1 MGITQITKR
10 NGETIQLN
18 TNEPFC
24 FVKEATLTSSLMG
37 DDYISLKIVSANW
50 LSFAKG
56 DKITI
61 GGKEYSIRATTT
73 REVVSEGYYNYEPVF
88 YGVMYDL
95 MKTIY
100 RNCDKYGKSDK
111 STFDLTYTIKE
122 FVQVLI
128 YNMER
133 DYPGLWKFDVDNCP
147 DTEAKTIQFSG
158 VNCLQAL
165 QTLCNSEQFNLE
177 FQITQDKGVRTI
189 HIGKFGKR
197 INPPSGADFFEWG
210 KGNGLYNLKEQK
222 IDDKAIITRLW
233 AEGGTTNIRSNYRE
247 YSERLQLP
255 YPQRKNQYEH
265 TLSDGTVVKVGSET
279 IGIADDA
286 KRYIEDAELRDKI
299 GSEEDVKTY
308 DNIYPTRTGTVTAV
322 VADDI
327 CAFIDDTMDFDLNK
341 KDDKGTVYLV
351 DGTSAKI
358 TFTSGRLAGQQFEL
372 EAKGGYNHETKKFR
386 IIPFT
391 DNRGLTIPSTETQD
405 AYKIEVGNTYKITDI
420 YLPESYEQ
428 KAEEALWYA
437 AMEDFKT
444 ATQAKAQYTLTLD
457 RLYFLQE
464 LSRDTDTSVFEVGDY
479 VPVKDTRFG
488 IEKQMRIQK
497 VTRNLLLEQD
507 YQITLADTTAV
518 SIQAQTVLTV
528 IEHEN
533 IINNNRLRDL
543 NKARRGWR
551 TTEDLRNMVYD
562 TDGYFDTDNIKPKS
576 IDTNMLTV
584 GAKSQQFVLS
594 GCVLQANFGGNPN
607 MFVATAG
614 ILSHLTIDND
624 KIRNWQM
631 NEASFKLQST
641 GGYYLFAKC
650 SKSGE
655 NGVWYLTQEQLKFEP
670 TSDPNN
676 YYFQVGIVSSLYADD
691 NFRDFQ
697 TTYGFTRIN
706 GNTIT
711 TGRIIT
717 SDGEC
722 YLDLDGNKFRI
733 GDSTSSIDW
742 NVSAKS
748 RLTLKNVSVASGSGD
763 VVPLGVYRGV
773 WNKDYIYYTSDEVAY
788 TSNGATCT
796 YRYIHPTPTKGNLP
810 TNSTYWAIVA
820 QGADGISG
828 NNGDWVSFV
837 FKESDTKPTTPTS
850 TAPIPD
856 GWSDTP
862 SATGKWWMSKATI
875 NGVTGKAGTWS
886 EPVQTT
892 AEDGVDGAYTDFKY
906 AKNTSSTSFPAIT
919 VTERNPS
926 GWSDEPPTL
935 ATGDYLWM
943 SQAEINADG
952 TLKTNWSTPVRIS
965 GEKGNSGNNGSVFYF
980 IYTLAS
986 TTPSTPTFTTP
997 FALVGQT
1004 AWTIKPPTPT
1014 DTLYLYM
1021 SQAIYNPNTG
1031 RFGSWTAPIR
1041 ISGKDGAKGADGTD
1055 IEFIYLRNT
1064 GSTPSKPT
1072 SVNTDDYVPTGW
1084 TDNPQGITETYKY
1097 EWVCVRT
1104 KPSGTDTW
1112 SAFSTPV
1119 IWAKWGD
1126 KGTDGDGT
1134 EYVFKRT
1141 EVETAPDAILVS
1153 STADGYV
1160 PTGWTDEPSGV
1171 SADYP
1176 FEWVSIRHKTNGKW
1190 GGFSEPT
1197 LWNNYVV
1204 WNPNLLEQTE
1214 FESMDR
1220 LDRWDVV
1227 SRYNGG
1233 SGIDTSIAHINTSG
1247 VDGHNCFYDRN
1258 DKRYSEPV
1266 YKEVLQQTLQSS
1278 TVKKLQPS
1286 TWYTLSFWSK
1296 CGTNTMTINETSSA
1310 YEFARRTLYLK
1321 KGSKYR
1327 LTFSGRIDA
1336 QAKSDGK
1343 ELRVFVYQTGW
1354 SWNRSVAVSNT
1365 YDSVGILD
1373 FDDVP
1378 SDGEYQFAAYM
1389 YDRTDPRTGTVTLNW
1404 IRLLEVDGAIFH
1416 TYIFPSAIDTT
1427 KVFVDGV
1434 QKNNVIG
1441 VDCAVG
1447 YKASASWVKHTVTFK
1462 TKSSFA
1468 DTERV
1473 LFRLLPIIIEGNS
1486 QYLYICM
1493 PKLELGKVATAYDAN
1508 SNDNRPDYQE
1518 YRFAKNGSRN
1528 SAPSLV
1534 KTDAE
1539 PNGWTTVQPSVGT
1552 LEYLWMIVAK
1562 KSGTGA
1568 LLTNWS
1574 DPVRITPY
1582 DGKDGEN
1589 GKSPALVYRGVY
1601 DSSKTYYGNQYRVDA
1616 VKYNGIYYVARID
1629 AGSFSNVLPTNT
1641 SKWNPFGAQFE
1652 SIATN
1657 LLLAEGANIGDWF
1670 ISQGKIV
1677 STLETGNKITLD
1689 AKGGEVLLET
1699 SYNDYDNIMSEYG
1712 NRFGA
1717 NIRLSL
1723 NRGNVEVH
1731 AKNSPSYST
1740 GTSYLSPTGIFSN
1753 MAGTD
1758 GMPLSSG
1765 YTHRGAIVGLGFAN
1779 VAKRTW
1785 SVNMV
1790 DTIIAGVYGRADNSG
1805 TAPAFGGFFYNLYA
1819 GGLILGR
1826 KCITESGTKGHSSY
1840 LSGSDSVV
1848 IGYSRY
1854 DETVYLP
1861 SNPTEGQVIFVKQW
1875 WSGSLNIYP
1884 LTGHYIYDDTSEN
1897 TYYRFSEG
1905 QGGMFVFTIGYVNGV
1920 KKEAWIVSKWKF

>member
-100 RNCDKYGKSDK
+100 RNCDKHGKSDK

-518 SIQAQTVLTV
+518 SIQTQTVLTV

-562 TDGYFDTDNIKPKS
+562 TDGYFDTDNIKPNS

-820 QGADGISG
+820 QGADG
-828 NNGDWVSFV
+828 
-837 FKESDTKPTTPTS
+837 
-850 TAPIPD
+850 
-856 GWSDTP
+856 
-862 SATGKWWMSKATI
+862 
-875 NGVTGKAGTWS
+875 
-886 EPVQTT
+886 
-892 AEDGVDGAYTDFKY
+892 
-906 AKNTSSTSFPAIT
+906 
-919 VTERNPS
+919 
-926 GWSDEPPTL
+926 
-935 ATGDYLWM
+935 
-943 SQAEINADG
+943 
-952 TLKTNWSTPVRIS
+952 
-965 GEKGNSGNNGSVFYF
+965 
-980 IYTLAS
+980 
-986 TTPSTPTFTTP
+986 
-997 FALVGQT
+997 
-1004 AWTIKPPTPT
+1004 
-1014 DTLYLYM
+1014 
-1021 SQAIYNPNTG
+1021 
-1031 RFGSWTAPIR
+1031 
-1041 ISGKDGAKGADGTD
+1041 TD

-1084 TDNPQGITETYKY
+1084 TD
-1097 EWVCVRT
+1097 
-1104 KPSGTDTW
+1104 
-1112 SAFSTPV
+1112 
-1119 IWAKWGD
+1119 
-1126 KGTDGDGT
+1126 
-1134 EYVFKRT
+1134 
-1141 EVETAPDAILVS
+1141 
-1153 STADGYV
+1153 
-1160 PTGWTDEPSGV
+1160 EPSGV

-1190 GGFSEPT
+1190 GSFSEPT

-1220 LDRWDVV
+1220 LDKWDVV
-1227 SRYNGG
+1227 SRNNGG
-1233 SGIDTSIAHINTSG
+1233 SGIDTSITHINTSG
-1247 VDGHNCFYDRN
+1247 VDGHNCFYDANTKRN
-1258 DKRYSEPV
+1258 DESV
-1266 YKEVLQQTLQSS
+1266 YKEVLRQVLQSS
-1278 TVKKLQPS
+1278 TTKKLKPS
-1286 TWYTLSFWSK
+1286 TWYTLSFWAK
-1296 CGTNTMTINETSSA
+1296 CGTKTLTVNETSSA
-1310 YEFARRTLYLK
+1310 YGFAQRTLYLRS
-1321 KGSKYR
+1321 GRKY
-1327 LTFSGRIDA
+1327 TFSFNGRIDA

-1343 ELRVFVYQTGW
+1343 ELRCFIWQDGW
-1354 SWNRSVAVSNT
+1354 KWQKEISVSNT
-1365 YDSVGILD
+1365 YNTTASIS

-1378 SDGEYQFAAYM
+1378 ADGVYHFAAYL
-1389 YDRTDPRTGTVTLNW
+1389 YDSTDPRTGKATLNW
-1404 IRLLEVDGAIFH
+1404 VRILETGGTIFS
-1416 TYIFPSAIDTT
+1416 TYVFPSAIDTT

-1434 QKNNVIG
+1434 QYNNTIG
-1441 VDCAVG
+1441 ADCAVD
-1447 YKASASWVKHTVTFK
+1447 YPTYTAWKKHTITFK
-1462 TKSSFA
+1462 TKASFA
-1468 DTERV
+1468 DTEYV
-1473 LFRLLPIIIEGNS
+1473 LFRLQPIIIEGNS

-1568 LLTNWS
+1568 LLENWS
-1574 DPVRITPY
+1574 EPVRITPY
-1582 DGKDGEN
+1582 DGKDGKN
-1589 GKSPALVYRGVY
+1589 GKSPAMVYRGVY

-1616 VKYNGIYYVARID
+1616 VKHNGIYYIARID
-1629 AGSFSNVLPTNT
+1629 AGEFHNVAPTNT
-1641 SKWNPFGAQFE
+1641 SKWNNFGAQFE
-1652 SIATN
+1652 SIATG
-1657 LLLAEGANIGDWF
+1657 LLLAENANIAGWIF
-1670 ISQGKIV
+1670 RNNRLESQTLADGTTADGATTKKPMVFMNGVTGEVSFAGGKVQFNSDGTVSIGNGKFAIDKDGNVTMKNVTMENITASSGTFTGKI
-1677 STLETGNKITLD
+1677 
-1689 AKGGEVLLET
+1689 
-1699 SYNDYDNIMSEYG
+1699 
-1712 NRFGA
+1712 
-1717 NIRLSL
+1717 
-1723 NRGNVEVH
+1723 
-1731 AKNSPSYST
+1731 
-1740 GTSYLSPTGIFSN
+1740 
-1753 MAGTD
+1753 
-1758 GMPLSSG
+1758 
-1765 YTHRGAIVGLGFAN
+1765 
-1779 VAKRTW
+1779 
-1785 SVNMV
+1785 
-1790 DTIIAGVYGRADNSG
+1790 IANSG
-1805 TAPAFGGFFYNLYA
+1805 IQFKTQDLYGSIGWIDASTTYCNITPTKTGSTADWRTFYM
-1819 GGLILGR
+1819 
-1826 KCITESGTKGHSSY
+1826 
-1840 LSGSDSVV
+1840 
-1848 IGYSRY
+1848 
-1854 DETVYLP
+1854 P
-1861 SNPTEGQVIFVKQW
+1861 SNPNTGQMLIVKNLSQDVQVQLDGNGHNFYCDGTSGVTESQQDSYSYIYGKCWIGRTRAKTFVFDGTYWQ
-1875 WSGSLNIYP
+1875 LANIYE
-1884 LTGHYIYDDTSEN
+1884 Y
-1897 TYYRFSEG
+1897 
-1905 QGGMFVFTIGYVNGV
+1905 
-1920 KKEAWIVSKWKF
+1920 

>member
-1 MGITQITKR
+1 MGITQIIKR

-37 DDYISLKIVSANW
+37 DDYISLKIVSSEW

-56 DKITI
+56 DKIVV
-61 GGKEYSIRATTT
+61 GGNEYSIRATTT
-73 REVVSEGYYNYEPVF
+73 REIVSEGYYNYEPVF

-128 YNMER
+128 YNLER
-133 DYPGLWKFDVDNCP
+133 DYPGVWKFDEDNCP
-147 DTEAKTIQFSG
+147 ETEAKTIQFSG
-158 VNCLQAL
+158 VNCLLAL

-177 FQITQDKGVRTI
+177 FQITQDNGIRTI

-233 AEGGTTNIRSNYRE
+233 VEGGTTNIRSDYRG
-247 YSERLQLP
+247 YAERLQLP
-255 YPQRKNQYEH
+255 MQRMNQYDH
-265 TLSDGTVVKVGSET
+265 TLADGTVVKANTEM
-279 IGIADDA
+279 IGISDES
-286 KRYIEDAELRDKI
+286 KRYIENAELRDKI

-308 DNIYPTRTGTVTAV
+308 DNIYPKRTGKVTAV

-327 CAFIDDTMDFDLNK
+327 CAFVDDTMDFDLNK

-351 DGTSAKI
+351 DGVSAKI

-372 EAKGGYNHETKKFR
+372 NAKGGYDDKTKTFK

-391 DNRGLTIPSTETQD
+391 DNRGLTIPSEET
-405 AYKIEVGNTYKITDI
+405 KNSFFIEVGNTYKITDI
-420 YLPESYEQ
+420 YLPEQYE
-428 KAEEALWYA
+428 KRAEEDLWYA
-437 AMEDFKT
+437 GSDDFKE
-444 ATQAKAQYTLTLD
+444 ASQVKAQYALTFD
-457 RLYFLQE
+457 RLYFLQS
-464 LSRDTDTSVFEVGDY
+464 LSSDTDTSVFEVGDY

-488 IEKQMRIQK
+488 IEKTMRIQK
-497 VTRNLLLEQD
+497 LTRNLLLEHD
-507 YQITLADTTAV
+507 YQITLADSTAI
-518 SIQAQTVLTV
+518 SIQTQTVLTV
-528 IEHEN
+528 IDHEN
-533 IINNNRLRDL
+533 VINNNRLRDL
-543 NKARRGWR
+543 NKAKRGWR

-562 TDGYFDTDNIKPKS
+562 TDGYFDTENIKPNS

-594 GCVLQANFGGNPN
+594 GCVLKANFGGNPN
-607 MFVATAG
+607 IFVATAG

-631 NEASFKLQST
+631 NEASFELQST

-676 YYFQVGIVSSLYADD
+676 YYFQVGIISSLYSDD

-773 WNKDYIYYTSDEVAY
+773 WNKDYIYYYGDEVSY
-788 TSNGATCT
+788 TDNSGATCT
-796 YRYIHPTPTKGNLP
+796 YRYNHATPSKGIVP
-810 TNSTYWAIVA
+810 TNTVYWGVVA
-820 QGADGISG
+820 QGA
-828 NNGDWVSFV
+828 NG
-837 FKESDTKPTTPTS
+837 K
-850 TAPIPD
+850 
-856 GWSDTP
+856 
-862 SATGKWWMSKATI
+862 
-875 NGVTGKAGTWS
+875 NGV
-886 EPVQTT
+886 
-892 AEDGVDGAYTDFKY
+892 
-906 AKNTSSTSFPAIT
+906 
-919 VTERNPS
+919 
-926 GWSDEPPTL
+926 
-935 ATGDYLWM
+935 
-943 SQAEINADG
+943 
-952 TLKTNWSTPVRIS
+952 
-965 GEKGNSGNNGSVFYF
+965 NGSTFYF
-980 IYTLAS
+980 IYTAES
-986 TTPSTPTFTTP
+986 STPSTPTFTDPTS
-997 FALVGQT
+997 LIGQSV
-1004 AWTIKPPTPT
+1004 WSLKPPTPT
-1014 DTLYLYM
+1014 SGKFVYM
-1021 SQAIYNPNTG
+1021 SQAMLNARTNT
-1031 RFGSWTAPIR
+1031 FGTWSTPIR
-1041 ISGKDGAKGADGTD
+1041 ITGLNGENGADGTD

-1064 GSTPSKPT
+1064 GDTPSKPA
-1072 SVNTDDYVPTGW
+1072 SVNKDDYVPSGW
-1084 TDNPQGITETYKY
+1084 TDSPSGITATYPY

-1104 KPSGTDTW
+1104 KPSGSGTW

-1153 STADGYV
+1153 SATDGYV

-1176 FEWVSIRHKTNGKW
+1176 FEWVSVRHKTNGKW
-1190 GGFSEPT
+1190 GAFSKPT

-1227 SRYNGG
+1227 SCYNGG

-1258 DKRYSEPV
+1258 DKRYSESV
-1266 YKEVLQQTLQSS
+1266 YKEVLRQTLQSS

-1286 TWYTLSFWSK
+1286 TWYTFSFWAK

-1310 YEFARRTLYLK
+1310 YGFAKRTLYLK

-1336 QAKSDGK
+1336 KAKSDGK
-1343 ELRVFVYQTGW
+1343 ELRVFVWQTGW
-1354 SWNRSVAVSNT
+1354 AWSKSVAVSNT
-1365 YDSVGILD
+1365 YNSVGILY

-1378 SDGEYQFAAYM
+1378 SDGEYQLTAYM
-1389 YDRTDPRTGTVTLNW
+1389 YDSTAPRTGTVTLNW

-1441 VDCAVG
+1441 ADCAVG
-1447 YKASASWVKHTVTFK
+1447 YKASESWVKHTVTFK

-1468 DTERV
+1468 DTECV
-1473 LFRLLPIIIEGNS
+1473 LFRLLPIIIDGNS

-1493 PKLELGKVATAYDAN
+1493 PKLELGKVVTAYDAN
-1508 SNDNRPDYQE
+1508 SSDNRPDYQE

-1528 SAPSLV
+1528 SAPVLV

-1539 PNGWTTVQPSVGT
+1539 PSGWTTIQPTVGT

-1562 KSGTGA
+1562 KSATGA
-1568 LLTNWS
+1568 LLENWS
-1574 DPVRITPY
+1574 EPVRITPY

-1589 GKSPALVYRGVY
+1589 GKSPAMVYRGVY
-1601 DSSKTYYGNQYRVDA
+1601 DSNKTYYGNQYRVDA
-1616 VKYNGIYYVARID
+1616 VKYNGTYYVARID
-1629 AGSFSNVLPTNT
+1629 AGEFYNVAPTNT
-1641 SKWNPFGAQFE
+1641 SRWNNFGAQFE
-1652 SIATN
+1652 SVATG
-1657 LLLAEGANIGDWF
+1657 LLLAENANIAGWIFKNGKLYSQNNSCYLDGKTGDVNIQGNF
-1670 ISQGKIV
+1670 TGKI
-1677 STLETGNKITLD
+1677 STVGKGNRIVIDPSSNTIIMYNTVNNNDVEVLRIESEDIGFGLRRPKIIMNELAVDTGQIMNKMILS
-1689 AKGGEVLLET
+1689 AYEFGWYRLGNGSNLVPMMEIKGGWSGKKIIL
-1699 SYNDYDNIMSEYG
+1699 SEYVIDSIKP
-1712 NRFGA
+1712 N
-1717 NIRLSL
+1717 
-1723 NRGNVEVH
+1723 
-1731 AKNSPSYST
+1731 
-1740 GTSYLSPTGIFSN
+1740 
-1753 MAGTD
+1753 
-1758 GMPLSSG
+1758 
-1765 YTHRGAIVGLGFAN
+1765 
-1779 VAKRTW
+1779 
-1785 SVNMV
+1785 
-1790 DTIIAGVYGRADNSG
+1790 
-1805 TAPAFGGFFYNLYA
+1805 
-1819 GGLILGR
+1819 
-1826 KCITESGTKGHSSY
+1826 TKGQIY
-1840 LSGSDSVV
+1840 RSG
-1848 IGYSRY
+1848 
-1854 DETVYLP
+1854 
-1861 SNPTEGQVIFVKQW
+1861 
-1875 WSGSLNIYP
+1875 
-1884 LTGHYIYDDTSEN
+1884 DTL
-1897 TYYRFSEG
+1897 
-1905 QGGMFVFTIGYVNGV
+1905 
-1920 KKEAWIVSKWKF
+1920 KIVT

>member
-56 DKITI
+56 DKITV

-233 AEGGTTNIRSNYRE
+233 AEGGTTNIRSNYRD

-265 TLSDGTVVKVGSET
+265 TLSDGTVVKVGTET

-518 SIQAQTVLTV
+518 SIQTQTVLTV

-562 TDGYFDTDNIKPKS
+562 TDGYFDTDNIKPNS

-773 WNKDYIYYTSDEVAY
+773 WNKDYIYYTGDEVAY

-820 QGADGISG
+820 QGADG
-828 NNGDWVSFV
+828 
-837 FKESDTKPTTPTS
+837 
-850 TAPIPD
+850 
-856 GWSDTP
+856 
-862 SATGKWWMSKATI
+862 
-875 NGVTGKAGTWS
+875 
-886 EPVQTT
+886 
-892 AEDGVDGAYTDFKY
+892 
-906 AKNTSSTSFPAIT
+906 
-919 VTERNPS
+919 
-926 GWSDEPPTL
+926 
-935 ATGDYLWM
+935 
-943 SQAEINADG
+943 
-952 TLKTNWSTPVRIS
+952 
-965 GEKGNSGNNGSVFYF
+965 
-980 IYTLAS
+980 
-986 TTPSTPTFTTP
+986 
-997 FALVGQT
+997 
-1004 AWTIKPPTPT
+1004 
-1014 DTLYLYM
+1014 
-1021 SQAIYNPNTG
+1021 
-1031 RFGSWTAPIR
+1031 
-1041 ISGKDGAKGADGTD
+1041 TD

-1084 TDNPQGITETYKY
+1084 TD
-1097 EWVCVRT
+1097 
-1104 KPSGTDTW
+1104 
-1112 SAFSTPV
+1112 
-1119 IWAKWGD
+1119 
-1126 KGTDGDGT
+1126 
-1134 EYVFKRT
+1134 
-1141 EVETAPDAILVS
+1141 
-1153 STADGYV
+1153 
-1160 PTGWTDEPSGV
+1160 EPSGV

-1190 GGFSEPT
+1190 GSFSEPT

-1220 LDRWDVV
+1220 LDKWDVV
-1227 SRYNGG
+1227 SRNNGG
-1233 SGIDTSIAHINTSG
+1233 SGIDTSITHINTSG
-1247 VDGHNCFYDRN
+1247 VDGHNCFYDANTKRN
-1258 DKRYSEPV
+1258 DESV
-1266 YKEVLQQTLQSS
+1266 YKEVLSQVLQSS
-1278 TVKKLQPS
+1278 TTKKLKPS
-1286 TWYTLSFWSK
+1286 TWYTLSFWAK
-1296 CGTNTMTINETSSA
+1296 CGTKTLTVNETSSA
-1310 YEFARRTLYLK
+1310 YGFAQRTLYLRS
-1321 KGSKYR
+1321 GRKY
-1327 LTFSGRIDA
+1327 TFSFNGRIDA

-1343 ELRVFVYQTGW
+1343 ELRCFIWQDGW
-1354 SWNRSVAVSNT
+1354 KWQKEISVSNT
-1365 YDSVGILD
+1365 YNTTASIS

-1378 SDGEYQFAAYM
+1378 ADGVYHFAAYL
-1389 YDRTDPRTGTVTLNW
+1389 YDSTDPRTGKATLNW
-1404 IRLLEVDGAIFH
+1404 VRILETGGTIFS
-1416 TYIFPSAIDTT
+1416 TYVFPSAIDTT

-1434 QKNNVIG
+1434 QYNNTIG
-1441 VDCAVG
+1441 ADCAVG
-1447 YKASASWVKHTVTFK
+1447 YPTYTAWKKHTITFK
-1462 TKSSFA
+1462 TKASFA
-1468 DTERV
+1468 DTEYV
-1473 LFRLLPIIIEGNS
+1473 LFRLQPIIIEGNS

-1568 LLTNWS
+1568 LLENWS
-1574 DPVRITPY
+1574 EPVRITPY
-1582 DGKDGEN
+1582 DGKDGKN
-1589 GKSPALVYRGVY
+1589 GKSPAMVYRGVY

-1616 VKYNGIYYVARID
+1616 VKYNGIYYIARID
-1629 AGSFSNVLPTNT
+1629 AGEFYNVAPTNT
-1641 SKWNPFGAQFE
+1641 SKWNNFGAQFE

-1699 SYNDYDNIMSEYG
+1699 SDNDYDNIMSEYG
-1712 NRFGA
+1712 NQFGA

-1758 GMPLSSG
+1758 GMPTSSG

-1875 WSGSLNIYP
+1875 CSGKMTFKP
-1884 LTGHYIYDDTSEN
+1884 LTGHCIYDDTSEN
-1897 TYYRFSEG
+1897 SDYPFTEG
-1905 QGGMFVFTIGYVNGV
+1905 QGGMFVFTIGYVNDV
-1920 KKEAWIVSKWKF
+1920 KKEAWIVSRWKF